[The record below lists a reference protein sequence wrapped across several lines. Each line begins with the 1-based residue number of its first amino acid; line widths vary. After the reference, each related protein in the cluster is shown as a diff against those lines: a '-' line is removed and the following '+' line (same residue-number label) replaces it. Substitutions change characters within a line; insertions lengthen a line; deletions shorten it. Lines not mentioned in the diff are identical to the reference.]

1 MIKRISHSI
10 IRQFNASA
18 KALFQH
24 ENILPSSSQNVANP
38 NTKFINKTSL
48 PDSIERDCQ
57 RWESALKKDM
67 ELKMENRQW
76 LDLNFKCLD
85 VFSHNRSSKLVISTE
100 NMSKK
105 SNSKPKERSF
115 SNTQS

>member
-1 MIKRISHSI
+1 MQVQKLYFNMVNCFLFYFF
-10 IRQFNASA
+10 QF
-18 KALFQH
+18 LFL

-100 NMSKK
+100 NMSK
-105 SNSKPKERSF
+105 NVCF
-115 SNTQS
+115 